1 MNVFQES
8 IKSLIPIDITH
19 VRIDLKRPKK
29 YSAEFCNYTVDNRLC
44 VYSLTIF
51 LIS

>member
-29 YSAEFCNYTVDNRLC
+29 YSAEWIIDYVF
-44 VYSLTIF
+44 IH
-51 LIS
+51 

>member
-19 VRIDLKRPKK
+19 VRIDLKRPQK
-29 YSAEFCNYTVDNRLC
+29 YLIDYVF
-44 VYSLTIF
+44 IF
-51 LIS
+51 IDHILNILIFH

>member
-19 VRIDLKRPKK
+19 VRIDLKRPQK
-29 YSAEFCNYTVDNRLC
+29 YSADNRLC
-44 VYSLTIF
+44 VYF
-51 LIS
+51 H

>member
-19 VRIDLKRPKK
+19 VRIDLKRPQK
-29 YSAEFCNYTVDNRLC
+29 YSAEFCYYVF
-44 VYSLTIF
+44 IF
-51 LIS
+51 IDHILNILIFH